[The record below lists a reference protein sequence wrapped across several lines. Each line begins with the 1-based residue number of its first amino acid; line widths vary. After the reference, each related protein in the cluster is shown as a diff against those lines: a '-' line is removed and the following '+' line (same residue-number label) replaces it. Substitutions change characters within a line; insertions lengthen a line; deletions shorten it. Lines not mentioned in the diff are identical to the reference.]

1 VLEIGCGTG
10 NNLWFLADAGFTIAG
25 LDIAPTAIAI
35 ARERLAGLGHTD
47 VDLRIGDLFSLPW
60 PDEAFD
66 IVIDRG
72 ALTCLPFEHIEKAL
86 SEVHRVLRD
95 DGVFLSFY
103 LFGRRNSDLGHGREA
118 SPGSYDSFTQGRFAG
133 QPLVSVFDAAT
144 IRALWRDF
152 LIETLTR
159 HEITPDG
166 ENFLEERF
174 SVWARRVAALPRA

>member
-35 ARERLAGLGHTD
+35 ARERLACLGHTD

-66 IVIDRG
+66 IVI
-72 ALTCLPFEHIEKAL
+72 E
-86 SEVHRVLRD
+86 
-95 DGVFLSFY
+95 
-103 LFGRRNSDLGHGREA
+103 
-118 SPGSYDSFTQGRFAG
+118 
-133 QPLVSVFDAAT
+133 VFDAAT

-159 HEITPDG
+159 HEITPAG

-174 SVWARRVAALPRA
+174 SVWARRVAARPRA